1 MILRIHTWMMTK
13 CITCVCVCVCVCV
26 QAAKEVVLSY
36 YPRYDTIAN
45 EIHVRIAELPLMEDL
60 RALRYELDVCA
71 SIVNI

>member
-1 MILRIHTWMMTK
+1 VSVV
-13 CITCVCVCVCVCV
+13 VCFVVVVVV

-60 RALRYELDVCA
+60 RALR
-71 SIVNI
+71 